1 MRQLQNLF
9 GAAILFVTALT
20 LSGCGFND
28 NALEEIINGGGGSVT
43 AATLSFDEPATLSMG
58 TLQGKLKL
66 KLTNTGTS
74 EVTYSSSDPSV
85 ATIDPT
91 TGEITAVAAG
101 ETIIKATVSDNSYD
115 KNEASCTLQVYAGLN
130 YLAWDGTA
138 IAETNTLTGNVLTG
152 AISASD
158 LSLTEKN
165 IITGETTID
174 EDIIKNGT
182 LHIIL
187 CDNATLTVNGCI
199 NDDTSPGLTLSIY
212 AQSKGDQKG
221 KLYVTK
227 ENDAAIGDVGGGI
240 ERVDIHGGYMEFKS
254 HGTTTCG
261 CGINGSD
268 VNIYDGEILAQG
280 HCAGGNT
287 DDGIR
292 ITGGLNIYGGKVTAI
307 GGENN
312 NTTGSLAGGTGIHH
326 TSSSVKILISG
337 DETVVIANG
346 GKSSVGN
353 GGAGI
358 SASNDIEISGHAKVT
373 TTGGDSDVA
382 EGGRGVWLG
391 SAHYFK
397 TSGNAT
403 IKATG
408 GNSSGTS
415 NGGNGIYAKL
425 TATGTG
431 SIEATG
437 GNAKGT
443 GDGGPGIS
451 TSTVTINGF
460 SLLAEGGNGGE
471 TGNGGHGI
479 NVTTGLD
486 FNSGSFLS
494 KGGAKGTS
502 GTSNG
507 QAINGT
513 FDFDIDFL
521 NAGHPIKGSD
531 DDPDDPET
539 VIPNTGTNIFRYI
552 KVE

>member
-1 MRQLQNLF
+1 M
-9 GAAILFVTALT
+9 LFVTALT

-138 IAETNTLTGNVLTG
+138 IVETNTLTGNVLTG
-152 AISASD
+152 AITASD

-182 LHIIL
+182 LDIIL

-199 NDDTSPGLTLSIY
+199 NDNTSPGLTLSIY

-227 ENDAAIGDVGGGI
+227 ENEAAIGDVGGGI

-254 HGTTTCG
+254 HGTTQCG
-261 CGINGSD
+261 CGISGSD

-287 DDGIR
+287 DEGIR

-312 NTTGSLAGGTGIHH
+312 NTTGSLAGGTGIY
-326 TSSSVKILISG
+326 SSSFKILISG
-337 DETVVIANG
+337 DETVVIAKG
-346 GKSSVGN
+346 GKSSVGD

-382 EGGRGVWLG
+382 EGGRGVWLS

-403 IKATG
+403 ITMIG
-408 GNSSGTS
+408 GNGASTS
-415 NGGNGIYAKL
+415 NGGVGFSSKL
-425 TATGTG
+425 EYSGGTIIAIG
-431 SIEATG
+431 
-437 GNAKGT
+437 
-443 GDGGPGIS
+443 GDGGTAGKCIIS
-451 TSTVTINGF
+451 TGFINN
-460 SLLAEGGNGGE
+460 LAADAIPYDQYNAS
-471 TGNGGHGI
+471 
-479 NVTTGLD
+479 D
-486 FNSGSFLS
+486 KSWSPSGSS
-494 KGGAKGTS
+494 IPTGE
-502 GTSNG
+502 
-507 QAINGT
+507 
-513 FDFDIDFL
+513 
-521 NAGHPIKGSD
+521 NAPPAQRGIRFPH
-531 DDPDDPET
+531 E
-539 VIPNTGTNIFRYI
+539 
-552 KVE
+552 